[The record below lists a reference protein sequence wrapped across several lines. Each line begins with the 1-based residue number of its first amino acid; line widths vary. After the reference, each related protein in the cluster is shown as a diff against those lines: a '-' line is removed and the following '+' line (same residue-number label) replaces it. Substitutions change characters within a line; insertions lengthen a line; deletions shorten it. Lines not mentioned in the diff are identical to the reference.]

1 MHWPEDFPI
10 GVGVVGGLVGYKTV
24 SAGARL
30 SLAELCQNFKS
41 SMLFDLYQLH
51 DMEEIY
57 ELE

>member
-24 SAGARL
+24 SAGAWP
-30 SLAELCQNFKS
+30 SLCQNFKS